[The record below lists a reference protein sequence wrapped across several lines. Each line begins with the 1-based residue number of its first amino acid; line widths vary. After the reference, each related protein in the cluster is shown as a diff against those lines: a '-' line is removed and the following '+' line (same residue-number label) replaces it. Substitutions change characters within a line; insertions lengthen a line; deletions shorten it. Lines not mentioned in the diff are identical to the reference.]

1 MHFYISF
8 VLEILII
15 ILTTSSSDLYEMLH
29 IFANWITDNPLWR
42 IINLSVLPKLSSI
55 TIFEYKSAEHAGS
68 DAFDYCE
75 IINFKE
81 ELCKLKNGIKLEEKK
96 VSANNV

>member
-1 MHFYISF
+1 
-8 VLEILII
+8 
-15 ILTTSSSDLYEMLH
+15 MLH

-81 ELCKLKNGIKLEEKK
+81 ELCKLKNGIKLEEKRSQLTMSK
-96 VSANNV
+96 YLFTVHYIKIQ